1 MTDQQLLNE
10 YARQGSEHAFETL
23 VQRHVHL
30 VFATAARHL
39 GGAGPA
45 EEVTQNVFIALA
57 RKATQLRDHVA
68 LAGWLHQATLQE
80 ARRWWR
86 GELRRQR
93 REHTAAELGTTMNEA
108 PSLLATLTGLLDEGL
123 LELRE
128 MDRQALMLR
137 YCENLSQREVAARL
151 GVKED
156 AARKRIGK
164 ALERLTRFFQ
174 RRGYAVGSAATT
186 VSVLRAAAQMA
197 PAGLAATAA
206 RAALSAGAVAKTGGL
221 TMLLGK
227 LMALTKTQTAAL
239 SLLVAAGPVIS
250 QWHAAR
256 AQGAERRRLTSEL
269 TALRQEINRR
279 ERSLARVGRQLR
291 YSQADVAALAA
302 GGPAGTEDAG
312 RGPGETQYLW
322 DEQSGYVRVPKRLL
336 SQLILSE
343 AGMQPRGKAKP
354 ARVQRP
360 VLAPDGTPS
369 PVLLD
374 ALDLTEAERTG
385 ATEAVRG
392 VYGEFERLAARQ
404 SVITNPGGAA
414 GGGPLSVTL
423 VTPPFPQAGAEW
435 RQRLGQELAAVMGPE
450 RAGIFQQQS
459 ANALGDALNDFGQDQ
474 SEVTVTRTA
483 DGCLGIAETYYEPDG
498 STRARSGAGLWRPV
512 PDALQPLVA
521 GWPNAAGPPDL
532 SSPK

>member
-10 YARQGSEHAFETL
+10 YAHQGSEHAFETL

-57 RKATQLRDHVA
+57 GKATQLRDHVA

-123 LELRE
+123 LELRQ

-151 GVKED
+151 GVRED

-206 RAALSAGAVAKTGGL
+206 RAALSAGAVSKAGGL

-256 AQGAERRRLTSEL
+256 VQGAERRRLTSEL
-269 TALRQEINRR
+269 TNLRQDINRR

-312 RGPGETQYLW
+312 RGAGRDSISVGRTI
-322 DEQSGYVRVPKRLL
+322 RLCAGA
-336 SQLILSE
+336 E
-343 AGMQPRGKAKP
+343 AP
-354 ARVQRP
+354 A
-360 VLAPDGTPS
+360 LATDSLGGR
-369 PVLLD
+369 D
-374 ALDLTEAERTG
+374 A
-385 ATEAVRG
+385 
-392 VYGEFERLAARQ
+392 AARQ
-404 SVITNPGGAA
+404 GQAGARAAARAGPGRHPLAGAA
-414 GGGPLSVTL
+414 GRPG
-423 VTPPFPQAGAEW
+423 
-435 RQRLGQELAAVMGPE
+435 
-450 RAGIFQQQS
+450 
-459 ANALGDALNDFGQDQ
+459 
-474 SEVTVTRTA
+474 
-483 DGCLGIAETYYEPDG
+483 PDG
-498 STRARSGAGLWRPV
+498 GGTDRGDRGGSRGVRRV
-512 PDALQPLVA
+512 
-521 GWPNAAGPPDL
+521 
-532 SSPK
+532 